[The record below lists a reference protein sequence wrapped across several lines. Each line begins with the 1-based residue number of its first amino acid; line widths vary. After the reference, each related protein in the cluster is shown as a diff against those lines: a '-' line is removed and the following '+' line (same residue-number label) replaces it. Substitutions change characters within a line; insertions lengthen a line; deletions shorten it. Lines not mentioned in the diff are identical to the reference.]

1 MLPTATVNTHD
12 RNHSAAI
19 GLKGLHPRLTV
30 LPAGTHE
37 RLSLTEH
44 LARLLLS
51 APGIE
56 SNGKVTALGADE
68 LDATAQDVARQR
80 VAQHAQ
86 LRDELTA
93 QLRQARE
100 QQAVAANRRDE
111 AAARA
116 RRLASHL
123 AECDALLDQ
132 AGQLTKTAD
141 EAERNLDERRIEL
154 ENARDRLALVQE
166 QRDAA
171 TRAIED
177 AQSQLDELG
186 ASELDENSLRRELE
200 KAGHELRSAEAAHSE
215 VQGALH
221 SIETSAAERAALRD
235 QIAHERTELVARME
249 APLLDPQPVQHALA
263 AFDAETQPG
272 QLEVVAQ
279 DLAREWGEVDA
290 ELARIE
296 TALPPPPSND
306 ELNTAQHDLAEI
318 DNLIAQLEANPSQS
332 RLHPA
337 ARDEIE
343 RAHEA
348 VLDAEEALDQS
359 GGHPDAAAYLQQAR
373 MAEQQVLVSYGY
385 ETYLD
390 LLMTEPEPD
399 EGQAELLDALRARRH
414 AEDTLTSLWA
424 ATEPPQIVL
433 ALRARRDRIFREA
446 ADLLGNDPGEHVAEL
461 LYAHPVVPPNRTR
474 DLANS
479 LANYGIYPVGVS
491 VRDTAISFLLDMERE
506 IEARNAVWHDVE
518 RLDQE
523 LVALDDEDGRDNAEA
538 QQFVEAAYL
547 TAADLEAATDRVEQL
562 EREMVER
569 SSHDERRIQRV
580 AAAEQLRAQIAAVT
594 EALERSDE
602 EYHVGVAEAEGSATA
617 AEASLERAT
626 AALSDA
632 IRKLRRISEA
642 LPPALRPKPSNDP
655 LGELPLLRETLAGE
669 VERADVALNTAS
681 RDLERARSDID
692 ETQAELDAHLTTQ
705 PTDDLVPE
713 DLCRAVG
720 QMIGVSH
727 HPAVLDDPFAGFADD
742 ERADM
747 LDALAASSATR
758 PVVLLTDDL
767 ETLGWA
773 ISLPDDVGAV
783 MGLPSPDDPDDD
795 FDDELAIDDAANYD
809 DDDDY
814 DDEFDDDY
822 DDDYRDYDEE
832 GYEPASPSG
841 VIAPTT

>member
-1 MLPTATVNTHD
+1 
-12 RNHSAAI
+12 
-19 GLKGLHPRLTV
+19 V

-44 LARLLLS
+44 LARLLTGAS
-51 APGIE
+51 GNASQIE
-56 SNGKVTALGADE
+56 SNGKVTALGADDLE
-68 LDATAQDVARQR
+68 AAAHDVARQR
-80 VAQHAQ
+80 VEEHAQ
-86 LRDELTA
+86 VRDELTA
-93 QLRQARE
+93 ELRRARE
-100 QQAVAANRRDE
+100 QQAVTANRRDE

-116 RRLASHL
+116 RRLAAHL
-123 AECDALLDQ
+123 SECDSLLDQ
-132 AGQLTKTAD
+132 ASQLTKTAD
-141 EAERNLDERRIEL
+141 EAERNLEDCRTEL

-166 QRDAA
+166 QQHAA

-200 KAGHELRSAEAAHSE
+200 KAGHELRSAEAAHNE

-221 SIETSAAERAALRD
+221 SIETSAAERAALRT
-235 QIAHERTELVARME
+235 QLGHERADLVARME
-249 APLLDPQPVQHALA
+249 APVYDPGPVQDALA
-263 AFDAETQPG
+263 GFDAETQPG
-272 QLEVVAQ
+272 QLDIVAQ
-279 DLAREWGEVDA
+279 DLAREWAEVDD

-296 TALPPPPSND
+296 SALPSPPSND

-318 DNLIAQLEANPSQS
+318 EHLVAELEASSHQG

-359 GGHPDAAAYLQQAR
+359 GGHPDAAAYLHQAR
-373 MAEQQVLVSYGY
+373 LAEQQVLAGYGY

-390 LLMTEPEPD
+390 LIMAEPEPD
-399 EGQAELLDALRARRH
+399 EAQSELLDALRAKRI

-446 ADLLGNDPGEHVAEL
+446 ADLLCVDPGDHIAEL
-461 LYAHPVVPPNRTR
+461 LYAHPVVPPHRTR
-474 DLANS
+474 DLANA
-479 LANYGIYPVGVS
+479 LANYGIYPVGIS
-491 VRDTAISFLLDMERE
+491 VRDAAISFLLDLERE
-506 IEARNAVWHDVE
+506 LEGRDAVWQDVE

-523 LVALDDEDGRDNAEA
+523 LVALDDEDARDNEEA
-538 QQFVEAAYL
+538 QQFIEASYL

-569 SSHDERRIQRV
+569 TSHDERRIQRV

-602 EYHVGVAEAEGSATA
+602 EYHVGVSEAEASATA
-617 AEASLERAT
+617 AEAALERAT

-669 VERADVALNTAS
+669 VERADVALSTS
-681 RDLERARSDID
+681 TRDLERARADID
-692 ETQAELDAHLTTQ
+692 RTQAELDAHLTTL
-705 PTDDLVPE
+705 PTDELVTDDLR
-713 DLCRAVG
+713 RAVS
-720 QMIGVSH
+720 QMLGSSGY
-727 HPAVLDDPFAGFADD
+727 PAVLNDPFADYDVD
-742 ERADM
+742 EREE
-747 LDALAASSATR
+747 LLEALVDSTARR

-773 ISLPDDVGAV
+773 ISLPDDVGTV
-783 MGLPSPDDPDDD
+783 TGLPQGDDVDPDDD
-795 FDDELAIDDAANYD
+795 LEVDGDYD
-809 DDDDY
+809 DDYDENDLYEDDDY
-814 DDEFDDDY
+814 DDYGEY
-822 DDDYRDYDEE
+822 DQ
-832 GYEPASPSG
+832 GLNPSG